1 MKAELFEDGALNN
14 ISPLPEHFF
23 DVPKTETRPN
33 GSAIF
38 VLIFFL
44 SFFLFWNIYIPAL
57 IIQCHTRYWLLLKV
71 IFMFTV
77 GVVMYLEDLK
87 E

>member
-1 MKAELFEDGALNN
+1 MKAELFEDNALNN

-44 SFFLFWNIYIPAL
+44 SFLFFGTFTY
-57 IIQCHTRYWLLLKV
+57 LLLLFSV
-71 IFMFTV
+71 TIQQWFC
-77 GVVMYLEDLK
+77 
-87 E
+87 